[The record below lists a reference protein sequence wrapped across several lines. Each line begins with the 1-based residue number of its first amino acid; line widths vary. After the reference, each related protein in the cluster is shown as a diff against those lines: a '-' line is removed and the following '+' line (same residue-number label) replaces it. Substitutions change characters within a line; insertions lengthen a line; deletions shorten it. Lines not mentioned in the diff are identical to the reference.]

1 MQRSP
6 RFFLQHDSDAP
17 ETLQIGGTE
26 IVVYSRRCPTK
37 ETVNEDAAAIIPV
50 GDHSFVMVVADGV
63 GGYRGGEEASNLTLQ
78 QLAETIASECQ
89 DPALLR
95 ISILDG
101 IERAN
106 SAILAQNSKACT
118 TLAAI
123 EFNAGEIRPYHVG
136 DYMIL
141 VCGQRN
147 RVHYQ
152 TVSHSPVGFAVESGM
167 LSEDD
172 ALQHDKRNLVS
183 NVVGDEQMR
192 IELGPP
198 MKLARR
204 DTVLIASDGL
214 FDNLRVDEIVSTI
227 CSGSL
232 TKSVE
237 QLVKQARNRMTNPT
251 SDVPSKPDDLTIC
264 ALRRTSES

>member
-1 MQRSP
+1 
-6 RFFLQHDSDAP
+6 
-17 ETLQIGGTE
+17 
-26 IVVYSRRCPTK
+26 
-37 ETVNEDAAAIIPV
+37 
-50 GDHSFVMVVADGV
+50 
-63 GGYRGGEEASNLTLQ
+63 
-78 QLAETIASECQ
+78 
-89 DPALLR
+89 
-95 ISILDG
+95 
-101 IERAN
+101 
-106 SAILAQNSKACT
+106 
-118 TLAAI
+118 
-123 EFNAGEIRPYHVG
+123 
-136 DYMIL
+136 MIL

-147 RVHYQ
+147 RVHYK

>member
-1 MQRSP
+1 MQLAP
-6 RFFLQHDSDAP
+6 QFFLQHDSDAP
-17 ETLQIGGTE
+17 ETHQLGGTE
-26 IVVYSRRCPTK
+26 VVVYSRRSPIK

-50 GDHSFVMVVADGV
+50 GNQSFVLVVADGV

-78 QLAETIASECQ
+78 LLAETIASDCQ
-89 DPALLR
+89 DPAQLR
-95 ISILDG
+95 ASILDG

-106 SAILAQNSKACT
+106 SAILVQNSKACT

-136 DYMIL
+136 DSMIL
-141 VCGQRN
+141 VCGQRG
-147 RVHYQ
+147 RMHYQ

-172 ALQHDKRNLVS
+172 ALHHDERNLVS
-183 NVVGDEQMR
+183 NVVGDERMR
-192 IELGPP
+192 IELGPTL
-198 MKLARR
+198 KLARR

-214 FDNLRVDEIVSTI
+214 FDNLRVEEIVSAI

-232 TKSVE
+232 SKSVE
-237 QLVKQARNRMTNPT
+237 QLATLARDRMSGPT

-264 ALRRTSES
+264 ALRQVSES